1 MICASYFPSFGPKNS
16 CDLSI
21 SFPLSHIFLMKL
33 GHLNTLQYSCL
44 DNSMDRGYWQAT
56 VHRVG
61 KSWIQLKQ
69 LSRHACIKLPE
80 PRSLMSGAFWL
91 SYYFIWSESSPLG
104 GSELLIYNFIP
115 VYKLKLKHQFTCAV
129 FPNIQFHCVFFLGEM
144 TVELGLL
151 NLLQFWNKI
160 NLSLCY
166 LTCIS
171 LTLCI
176 GMHMIFSQK
185 NMFKVPF
192 YIGLVLL

>member
-1 MICASYFPSFGPKNS
+1 
-16 CDLSI
+16 
-21 SFPLSHIFLMKL
+21 MKL

-44 DNSMDRGYWQAT
+44 DNSSVKGSWQAI
-56 VHRVG
+56 VYRVE
-61 KSWIQLKQ
+61 KSWTQLKQ
-69 LSRHACIKLPE
+69 LSSHSCIKLPE
-80 PRSLMSGAFWL
+80 PRSLMSGVFQL

-104 GSELLIYNFIP
+104 GSELLIYNLIP
-115 VYKLKLKHQFTCAV
+115 VYKLKLKHQFTCTV

-151 NLLQFWNKI
+151 SLLEFWNKI

-176 GMHMIFSQK
+176 GMYMILSQK

-192 YIGLVLL
+192 YIGSVLLCRMWKCTGHGLRFQENYK